1 MKIWCF
7 TPLSPSL
14 LGGVAHKA
22 AATEVSIGNTV
33 SGESE
38 TQAFQHR
45 ILKLISRPNPLR
57 ELLLSPI

>member
-1 MKIWCF
+1 MV
-7 TPLSPSL
+7 PESPSL
-14 LGGVAHKA
+14 VSGVAHMA
-22 AATEVSIGNTV
+22 AATEGLEILVSR
-33 SGESE
+33 ESE